1 MQERIIEIIEY
12 IVSEISKP
20 TGVQPPDFK
29 SLSRVL
35 LEKGYTE
42 KEIRKAIQWV
52 KTHYHG
58 GGVKQTEAPK
68 ALPRAYRFLSR
79 EERKIF
85 TPEAYG
91 YLLQL
96 QMLGVLTP
104 LLVEEILEQSFLVGM
119 GEVDFPLIRKI
130 VAQVLMGKDAQNLET
145 DAVIFPGNDKIN

>member
-20 TGVQPPDFK
+20 SEIQSPDFK
-29 SLSRVL
+29 SLSQIL

-52 KTHYHG
+52 KAHYPAG
-58 GGVKQTEAPK
+58 DSRRSARPGAVK
-68 ALPRAYRFLSR
+68 RAYRFLSR
-79 EERKIF
+79 EERNIF
-85 TPEAYG
+85 TPEAYH

-104 LLVEEILEQSFLVGM
+104 LHVEDVLEQSFLVGM
-119 GEVDFPLIRKI
+119 GQVDFPLVRRI
-130 VAQVLMGKDAQNLET
+130 VAQVLMGKDARNLKT
-145 DAVIFPGNDKIN
+145 DAVIFPGNDRIN